1 MEHYNPTPE
10 ELMARIESDT
20 MMANQEERCRLFVES
35 FLMSYHSSDYW
46 DFERYIN
53 LAGGGCADHDP
64 YKFVDAF

>member
-1 MEHYNPTPE
+1 
-10 ELMARIESDT
+10 